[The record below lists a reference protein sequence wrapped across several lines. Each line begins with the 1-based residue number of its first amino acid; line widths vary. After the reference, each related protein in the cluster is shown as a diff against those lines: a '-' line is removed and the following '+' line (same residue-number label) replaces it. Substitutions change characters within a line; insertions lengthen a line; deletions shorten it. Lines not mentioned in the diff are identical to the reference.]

1 MRKPL
6 IIANWKMN
14 TNLADAT
21 VIATQVKNKVG
32 DFDVD
37 VVLAPPSIWLYSVAE
52 VLEKS
57 PKNIELSAQNIW
69 FTENGAVTG
78 EISAEMVK
86 SLAKYVIIGHSER
99 RRYFHETDELIND
112 KILGALK
119 HGLTP
124 ILCVGELKK
133 QIIKRGKG
141 RPNNTDVRSDVI
153 RQLRGALD
161 GISRKDAEEI
171 IIAYEPVWAIGTGE
185 AATGAYAAEV
195 IGNLRKFL
203 TKKYSRTMSERV
215 RILYGGSVD
224 TKNIREFTYQPEID
238 GALVGGAS
246 LKAKEFIEI
255 CREAAGKD

>member
-6 IIANWKMN
+6 VIANWKMN

-21 VIATQVKNKVG
+21 VIATSVKNKVG

-37 VVLAPPSIWLYSVAE
+37 VVLCPPSVWLCPVAE
-52 VLEKS
+52 ILQHA
-57 PKNIELSAQNIW
+57 PKNISVGAQNMW

-86 SLAKYVIIGHSER
+86 GLAKYVILGHSER
-99 RRYFHETDELIND
+99 RRYFSETDELIND
-112 KILGALK
+112 KIRAALK
-119 HGLTP
+119 HSLTP

-133 QIIKRGKG
+133 QITKRGKG
-141 RPNNTDVRSDVI
+141 RPNNTDIRSNVTL
-153 RQLRGALD
+153 QLKHALD
-161 GISRKDAEEI
+161 GISRSDVEKI

-195 IGNLRKFL
+195 AGNLRNFL
-203 TKKYSRTMSERV
+203 SGKYSKALSERM

-224 TKNIREFTYQPEID
+224 EKNIREFTYQPEID

-246 LKAKEFIEI
+246 LKVNEFVQI
-255 CREAAGKD
+255 CREASGRD

>member
-1 MRKPL
+1 MRRPI

-21 VIATQVKNKVG
+21 VLSTSIKNKVG
-32 DFDVD
+32 DFDID
-37 VVLAPPSIWLYSVAE
+37 VVLAPPSVWLHPVAE
-52 VLEKS
+52 VLERA
-57 PKNIELSAQNIW
+57 PKNVHLGAQNIW

-86 SLAKYVIIGHSER
+86 GLAKYVIIGHSER
-99 RRYFHETDELIND
+99 RKYFNETDELIND
-112 KILGALK
+112 KIQTALK

-133 QIIKRGKG
+133 QITKRGKG

-161 GISRKDAEEI
+161 GISRKDAIEI

-203 TKKYSRTMSERV
+203 AGKYSKSMSERV

-224 TKNIREFTYQPEID
+224 AKNIREFTYQPEID